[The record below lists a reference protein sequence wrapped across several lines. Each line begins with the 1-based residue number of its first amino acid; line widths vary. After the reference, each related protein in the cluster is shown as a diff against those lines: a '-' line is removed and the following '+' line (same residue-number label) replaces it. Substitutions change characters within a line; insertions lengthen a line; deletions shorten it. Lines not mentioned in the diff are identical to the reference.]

1 SKVELR
7 ISCKDLSSKDALSA
21 SDPVVVVK
29 SREPSGKY
37 TEVGRTEK
45 VKNCNSPEFAEA
57 IELDYRF
64 EEFQQLKFKVI
75 DIDNDSETL
84 DDDDDLGSVELTLAQ
99 VGYGFTV
106 RMQIAIFAGVMQL
119 CNQCDNFFVM
129 LTTTAHNA
137 YMCPVCRPFHY
148 FSLILLQQTTGTYK
162 WYYYIKCTQNLKY
175 FTVVF
180 VFSLVI
186 ILLFTQQPK
195 CTELSIKATEITNVH
210 EVEFSLRGEGLDKK
224 DFLGKSD
231 PFLEIYKSEPNE
243 EWTLVYKSEIAKATL
258 NPVWNKFSVRI
269 QALCGGDMN
278 SPIKCIDFD
287 KDGEHDLIGE
297 CYASLSDLIDVK
309 PLPSIALINPKK
321 RAKKKGYKKSGRIT
335 FARCKIVKK
344 YSFLDYVFGGCKINF
359 TCGVD
364 FTGSNGDP
372 RRKDSLHYLEGMR
385 PNEYSQAI
393 QSIGRVIQDYDS
405 DQMYP
410 AFGFGAKIPPNHEIS
425 HEFPLNMNPQNP
437 YCQGVEGLMAAYH
450 SAIRNVRLWGPTNI
464 APIINHVGR
473 FAFEAQLNPKAAQYF
488 VLLIITDGEITD
500 MEETS
505 HAIVRASRLP
515 MSIIIV
521 GVGNAD
527 FTAMEFLDGDDG
539 VLTSFVDG
547 SKAVRDVVQFVPF
560 RKFKM
565 SSVSALS
572 SSVLGEIPQQVT
584 EYFSMQNL
592 PPGGETQASNPDS
605 TT

>member
-1 SKVELR
+1 MSLMLSKVELR

-99 VGYGFTV
+99 IVSEKE
-106 RMQIAIFAGVMQL
+106 
-119 CNQCDNFFVM
+119 
-129 LTTTAHNA
+129 LTKT
-137 YMCPVCRPFHY
+137 
-148 FSLILLQQTTGTYK
+148 
-162 WYYYIKCTQNLKY
+162 
-175 FTVVF
+175 
-180 VFSLVI
+180 
-186 ILLFTQQPK
+186 
-195 CTELSIKATEITNVH
+195 LSKSSDQSDSTITIKATEITNVH

-278 SPIKCIDFD
+278 SPIKVSCCIDFD

-359 TCGVD
+359 TVTTQPLIPSSCGVD

-605 TT
+605 TTL

>member
-1 SKVELR
+1 MSLMLSKVELR

-99 VGYGFTV
+99 IVSEKE
-106 RMQIAIFAGVMQL
+106 
-119 CNQCDNFFVM
+119 
-129 LTTTAHNA
+129 LTKT
-137 YMCPVCRPFHY
+137 
-148 FSLILLQQTTGTYK
+148 
-162 WYYYIKCTQNLKY
+162 
-175 FTVVF
+175 
-180 VFSLVI
+180 
-186 ILLFTQQPK
+186 
-195 CTELSIKATEITNVH
+195 LSKSSDQSDSTITIKATEITNVH

-278 SPIKCIDFD
+278 SPIKVSCCIDFD

-437 YCQGVEGLMAAYH
+437 YCQGFNMVTVSHAINYLTHGTGVEGLMAAYH

-565 SSVSALS
+565 V
-572 SSVLGEIPQQVT
+572 
-584 EYFSMQNL
+584 
-592 PPGGETQASNPDS
+592 
-605 TT
+605 

>member
-99 VGYGFTV
+99 
-106 RMQIAIFAGVMQL
+106 
-119 CNQCDNFFVM
+119 
-129 LTTTAHNA
+129 
-137 YMCPVCRPFHY
+137 
-148 FSLILLQQTTGTYK
+148 
-162 WYYYIKCTQNLKY
+162 
-175 FTVVF
+175 
-180 VFSLVI
+180 
-186 ILLFTQQPK
+186 
-195 CTELSIKATEITNVH
+195 IKATEITNVH

-278 SPIKCIDFD
+278 SPIKVSCCIDFD

-592 PPGGETQASNPDS
+592 PPGGETQASNP
-605 TT
+605 

>member
-1 SKVELR
+1 MLSKVELR

-99 VGYGFTV
+99 IVSEKE
-106 RMQIAIFAGVMQL
+106 
-119 CNQCDNFFVM
+119 
-129 LTTTAHNA
+129 LTKT
-137 YMCPVCRPFHY
+137 
-148 FSLILLQQTTGTYK
+148 
-162 WYYYIKCTQNLKY
+162 
-175 FTVVF
+175 
-180 VFSLVI
+180 
-186 ILLFTQQPK
+186 
-195 CTELSIKATEITNVH
+195 LSKSSDQSDSTITIKATEITNVH

-278 SPIKCIDFD
+278 SPIK
-287 KDGEHDLIGE
+287 
-297 CYASLSDLIDVK
+297 
-309 PLPSIALINPKK
+309 
-321 RAKKKGYKKSGRIT
+321 
-335 FARCKIVKK
+335 
-344 YSFLDYVFGGCKINF
+344 
-359 TCGVD
+359 CGVD

-592 PPGGETQASNPDS
+592 PP
-605 TT
+605 